1 MNSGIKTIPSMTAKP
16 TLLANLNSLP
26 PPIVRLLCPLTERE
40 ISKAS
45 GLHVQTIRRLSGSAS
60 WNGNIETVSSFLEAC
75 GISVKLTIP
84 ALSKVKRIMN
94 SKRGVAGVRHPTAS
108 GRKSQAIKRIV
119 RVLK

>member
-1 MNSGIKTIPSMTAKP
+1 MKLIDQINK
-16 TLLANLNSLP
+16 LA
-26 PPIVRLLCPLTERE
+26 PPIVRLICPLTERE

-60 WNGNIETVSSFLEAC
+60 WNGNIETVSSFLESC
-75 GISVKLTIP
+75 GIEIRLTIP

-94 SKRGVAGVRHPTAS
+94 SKQGVAGVRHPTAN
-108 GRKSQAIKRIV
+108 GRKAKAIKRIV